1 MPRERRLMA
10 RQLAAQLSALKAR
23 RVAADHTLRQA
34 ISEDDMRMQQ
44 SEALELFACCDGS
57 RRPWHPS
64 CALNAA

>member
-23 RVAADHTLRQA
+23 RVAADHKLRQA

-44 SEALELFACCDGS
+44 SEALEL
-57 RRPWHPS
+57 
-64 CALNAA
+64 